1 MGGNKGTYIK
11 NGSHRL
17 PFFFLYTKHPFTK
30 NMPTF
35 VLFIFIIRYISHMQK
50 RIIECVPN
58 FSEGRNMETI
68 KQISDAIESVKGVKL
83 LDVDPGEATNR
94 TVVTFVGEPED
105 VMNAAVASIKRA
117 TELID
122 MRQHK
127 GAHPRMGACDVCP
140 LIPVSGITM
149 DECAE
154 LARTL
159 AKRIA
164 DELGVPTYCY
174 EAAAFK
180 PERRNLAVCRKGEY
194 EALPERMTNA
204 EERPDFG
211 ARAFDEGI
219 ARTGATA
226 VGARDFLVAVNYNL
240 NTTSTRRANANAY
253 DVREKGRPMRE
264 GNPIVGK
271 IIKDENGEPV
281 MKPGTLK
288 ACKAIG
294 WFIDEYGIA
303 QVSMNMTDLSVTP
316 LHVAFDEV
324 CRAADARGVRVT
336 GTEIVGL
343 VPKKVL
349 VDAGRYFLRK
359 QNRSTGVPEREL
371 VRIAIESMGLST
383 LKEFKPEEKV
393 IEYMLEAEERKG
405 VKRLVD
411 MTCADFAEETASE
424 SPAPGG
430 GSISAYMGAL
440 AAALG
445 TMVANLSSHKAGWD
459 ERWEFFSDWAE
470 NGMAVMNELLAL
482 VDEDTAAFNKIMDV
496 FGMPKGTPEEKE
508 ARAAAMQV
516 ATLYATE
523 VPLRTMKAAYKAF
536 DVVRAMATEGNPNS
550 VSDAGV
556 GALAARSAVMGACL
570 NVKINAAGLKDRE
583 VAERFINAAN
593 EIQALAQQAEKEILE
608 IVESKINA

>member
-1 MGGNKGTYIK
+1 
-11 NGSHRL
+11 
-17 PFFFLYTKHPFTK
+17 
-30 NMPTF
+30 
-35 VLFIFIIRYISHMQK
+35 MQK
-50 RIIECVPN
+50 RIVECVPN
-58 FSEGRNMETI
+58 FSEGRNLETI
-68 KQISDAIESVKGVKL
+68 KQITDVIEASKGVKL

-94 TVVTFVGEPED
+94 TVVTFVGDPES
-105 VMNAAVASIKRA
+105 VCNAAVAAIKRA

-140 LIPVSGITM
+140 LIPVSGITLE
-149 DECAE
+149 ECAE
-154 LARTL
+154 LARAL

-164 DELGVPTYCY
+164 EELGVPTYCY
-174 EAAAFK
+174 EAAAFT
-180 PERRNLAVCRKGEY
+180 PERRNLAVCRAGEY
-194 EALPERMTNA
+194 EALPEKMMDEKRK
-204 EERPDFG
+204 PDFG
-211 ARAFDEGI
+211 ARPYDE
-219 ARTGATA
+219 AVAKSGATA

-240 NTTSTRRANANAY
+240 NSTSTRRANAIAF

-264 GNPIVGK
+264 GNPITGK
-271 IIKDENGEPV
+271 IIKDEKGNPV

-294 WFIDEYGIA
+294 WFIEEYGIA
-303 QVSMNMTDLSVTP
+303 QVSMNMTNLAVTP

-324 CRAADARGVRVT
+324 CRAAEARGVRVT
-336 GTEIVGL
+336 GAEIVGL
-343 VPKKVL
+343 VPKSVL
-349 VDAGRYFLRK
+349 VDAGRHFLRK
-359 QNRSTGVPEREL
+359 QNRSTGLPEREL
-371 VRIAIESMGLST
+371 VRIAIESMGLSN

-393 IEYMLEAEERKG
+393 IEYMLEAEEMKD
-405 VKRLVD
+405 VKKLVD
-411 MTCADFAEETASE
+411 MTCTGFAEETASE

-459 ERWEFFSDWAE
+459 DRWEFFSDWAD
-470 NGMAVMNELLAL
+470 NGMAVMNELLYL

-496 FGMPKGTPEEKE
+496 FGMPKGTDEEKA
-508 ARAAAMQV
+508 ARAEAMEV
-516 ATLYATE
+516 ATLYATQ

-536 DVVRAMATEGNPNS
+536 DVVRAMAEEGNPNS

-570 NVKINAAGLKDRE
+570 NVKINAAGLKDRAMAE
-583 VAERFINAAN
+583 ALVAEAM
-593 EIQALAQQAEKEILE
+593 EIQAAAQKAEAEILAV
-608 IVESKINA
+608 VESKIA

>member
-1 MGGNKGTYIK
+1 
-11 NGSHRL
+11 
-17 PFFFLYTKHPFTK
+17 
-30 NMPTF
+30 
-35 VLFIFIIRYISHMQK
+35 MQK

-58 FSEGRNMETI
+58 ISEGRNMETI
-68 KQISDAIESVKGVKL
+68 KQITDAIESVKGVKL

-240 NTTSTRRANANAY
+240 NTTSTRRANAIAF

-359 QNRSTGVPEREL
+359 QSRSTGVPEREL

-411 MTCADFAEETASE
+411 LTCAAFAEETASE

-459 ERWEFFSDWAE
+459 ERWEFYSGWAE

-583 VAERFINAAN
+583 VAERLINEAN